1 MRALALSRTPHGE
14 TLVDLCDDCHALWFD
29 RHESA
34 QLTPGA
40 IVSLFHEVQGRAA
53 PARRGLPERMRCPRC
68 RGELAKT
75 QDLRH
80 ATRFTYWRCTAGDG
94 RFTPFVQFLREK
106 AFIRPLSHA
115 EIERLKAHVKTIR
128 CSGCGA
134 PVDLAREMVCSFC
147 RAPVEALD
155 PESVA
160 TTLRSLHAA
169 EDRRTHVDV
178 DALADAIIA
187 AHRRPPREGSANS
200 ALDLGAVDLID
211 AGLSILTSAIDG

>member
-14 TLVDLCDDCHALWFD
+14 SVVDLCDDCHALWFD
-29 RHESA
+29 RHESV

-68 RGELAKT
+68 RGELART

-80 ATRFTYWRCTAGDG
+80 TTRFTYWRCTAGDG

-106 AFIRPLSHA
+106 SFIRPLTTA
-115 EIERLKAHVKTIR
+115 EIERLKAHVRTIR

-134 PVDLAREMVCSFC
+134 PVDLARDMVCSFC

-155 PESVA
+155 PDAVA
-160 TTLRSLHAA
+160 TTLRSLDDA
-169 EDRRTHVDV
+169 EDKRKRVDV

-187 AHRRPPREGSANS
+187 AHRRPPRASASNW
-200 ALDLGAVDLID
+200 ALDVGTADLIG
-211 AGLSILTSAIDG
+211 AGLSILTGGIDG

>member
-1 MRALALSRTPHGE
+1 MRALALSRTPHGDCV
-14 TLVDLCDDCHALWFD
+14 VDLCDACHALWFD
-29 RHESA
+29 RHESV

-40 IVSLFHEVQGRAA
+40 IVELFQEVQRSPV
-53 PARRGLPERMRCPRC
+53 PARRPLPERMRCPRC
-68 RGELAKT
+68 RGTLAKT

-80 ATRFTYWRCTAGDG
+80 ATRFTYWRCTNGDG

-106 AFIRPLSHA
+106 DFIRPLTPA
-115 EIERLKAHVKTIR
+115 EIERLKAHIRTVR

-155 PESVA
+155 PDAMSRTLASLNTAERKR
-160 TTLRSLHAA
+160 TT
-169 EDRRTHVDV
+169 VDV

-187 AHRRPPREGSANS
+187 SHRRPPAPPGTSNWP
-200 ALDLGAVDLID
+200 LDLVAVDLIG
-211 AGLSILTSAIDG
+211 AGVSIIAGW